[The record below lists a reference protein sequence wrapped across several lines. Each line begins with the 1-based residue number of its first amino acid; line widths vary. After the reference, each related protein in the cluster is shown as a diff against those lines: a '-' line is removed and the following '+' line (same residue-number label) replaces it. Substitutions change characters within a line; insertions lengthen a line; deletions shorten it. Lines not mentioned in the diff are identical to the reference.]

1 MSLRLAAHKSR
12 RGFSVVPPPTPVQS
26 WTDASSRAAQAAA
39 RVAARYAQVPSF
51 SQLEAAQELTTASRA
66 ASSFHQN
73 PARSTRHIASED
85 CFSAFSSSISAA
97 VSAPAPVIVPVMER
111 AVEAPFAAPQPA
123 TVSARPWE
131 PELPLLEVEASVPIA
146 TIAVREPMPTP
157 AHPAPPYSLPTSL
170 DAWEFEY
177 SHTRW
182 EPDPRMLPLD
192 PIPTPPAAR
201 KAQPAESFAA
211 APRAAAAQQVWASP
225 ALIEENWSHEDIQ
238 PVEPD
243 LPIHANLIEFPREL
257 IATRKMRPRRAE
269 GPFADGL
276 DRQLS
281 IFEVDP
287 GAISID
293 PVETIA
299 EPPSIWHEP
308 EWSGIEL
315 EPETLVEPQYQD
327 EPVPL
332 LNLELAPFSHRLT
345 AALVDGALVTAVF
358 VGAALVTAVSFSHAP
373 APKIVVLS
381 AVAAY
386 LFLAM
391 LYQTIF
397 LTLDEA
403 TPGMYFAGISLCT
416 FDSQIPTQAQLRSR
430 LGALLLSVLPMGLGL
445 AWALFDED
453 HLSWHDRLSH
463 TYLRKC

>member
-1 MSLRLAAHKSR
+1 
-12 RGFSVVPPPTPVQS
+12 
-26 WTDASSRAAQAAA
+26 
-39 RVAARYAQVPSF
+39 
-51 SQLEAAQELTTASRA
+51 
-66 ASSFHQN
+66 
-73 PARSTRHIASED
+73 
-85 CFSAFSSSISAA
+85 
-97 VSAPAPVIVPVMER
+97 
-111 AVEAPFAAPQPA
+111 
-123 TVSARPWE
+123 
-131 PELPLLEVEASVPIA
+131 
-146 TIAVREPMPTP
+146 
-157 AHPAPPYSLPTSL
+157 
-170 DAWEFEY
+170 
-177 SHTRW
+177 
-182 EPDPRMLPLD
+182 MLPLD